1 MIILGWAVLLMR
13 SLSVFIGFKHCPPS
27 LTFSIVINPEVG
39 SAINAIA
46 ICFYRFQV
54 LPTLPN
60 FF

>member
-1 MIILGWAVLLMR
+1 MR

-46 ICFYRFQV
+46 ICFYWFQA

-60 FF
+60 YIR